1 VALIILRAVN
11 LAMRLRDSRRTVMN
25 NAGEDIAARALTHSY
40 PFISSVDPL
49 STISYMR
56 IAARL
61 YTSHDNPI
69 LNPLVALAP
78 TIWVHQ
84 NKRSFHAPKKMTDIA
99 LSRTLT
105 VAEQCIA
112 VIVLAIMGIISSGC
126 GDSAS
131 ISEGPQVRLA
141 DLTINP
147 GSLQPAFSSDTVN
160 YVANVPTAV
169 GTVTVTATPQDS
181 TSSVT
186 IAGTATQSLQ
196 VTLEAPPSSK
206 AIIILLTSQ
215 SGSQSTYTITVNRAA
230 LAGNNDLAALTVTSG
245 TLVPGFTPST
255 SAYTVDVVT
264 DVTSVTVA
272 ATKSDPDAV
281 MHLHSVTVP
290 AGTASGQDT
299 IPLNGPGTDTSVL
312 ITMTAPNGSSK
323 TYSLTIH
330 RAASSNNKLSRL
342 TVSVGSLTPSF
353 APTTLNYTVNVNGFT
368 PSMTISATKQDPNA
382 VMSASGSVIAPSGV
396 PTGQVT
402 VPLQGASI
410 DVPITV
416 IAQDG
421 SPQIYRITVNRSF

>member
-1 VALIILRAVN
+1 
-11 LAMRLRDSRRTVMN
+11 MT
-25 NAGEDIAARALTHSY
+25 AAR
-40 PFISSVDPL
+40 P
-49 STISYMR
+49 R
-56 IAARL
+56 EN
-61 YTSHDNPI
+61 HDRPI
-69 LNPLVALAP
+69 LNPLVASAP
-78 TIWVHQ
+78 IVWVHQ
-84 NKRSFHAPKKMTDIA
+84 SERSFHAPKKMTHIA

-105 VAEQCIA
+105 VAGQCIA
-112 VIVLAIMGIISSGC
+112 VLVLAVMGIISSGC
-126 GDSAS
+126 SDSAS

-160 YVANVPTAV
+160 YVANVPSAA

-186 IAGTATQSLQ
+186 IAGTATQSLR
-196 VTLEAPPSSK
+196 VTLDAPPSSK
-206 AIIILLTSQ
+206 AILIQLTSQ
-215 SGSQSTYTITVNRAA
+215 SGVESTYTITVNRA
-230 LAGNNDLAALTVTSG
+230 LGGNSDLAVLTVTPG
-245 TLVPGFTPST
+245 TLVPGFAPST

-264 DVTSVTVA
+264 EVTSVTVA

-281 MHLHSVTVP
+281 MQLHSVTVP

-299 IPLNGPGTDTSVL
+299 IPLNGPGTDTPVL

-323 TYSLTIH
+323 TYNLTIH
-330 RAASSNNKLSRL
+330 RAASSNNKLSGL
-342 TVSVGSLTPSF
+342 TVSVGSLIPSF
-353 APTTLNYTVNVNGFT
+353 TPATLNYTVNVNGFI

-382 VMSASGSVIAPSGV
+382 VMSASGSVIAPPGV
-396 PTGQVT
+396 STGQVT